1 MKLYGS
7 AVTIS
12 SKRLEIFLSEIGVSG
27 IERIEINVREGANLT
42 AEYQEKSVNGKV
54 PLLELDDG
62 VCIAETIAIC
72 RYFNDITPN
81 ELNLFGSTPLEQA
94 QIEMWNRIVEIDGI
108 QNAFQAFRNTSGLYS
123 DRENCV
129 KEWGVEAKHRVE
141 LFLPKL
147 DMQLGKSDYVATTH
161 YSIADISAY
170 ILVFVASKALGIGVL
185 DSYSNIRRWYEVVT
199 DRAAIQSN

>member
-147 DMQLGKSDYVATTH
+147 DMQLGKSDYVATMH